1 MKPLTEAQVAAFLC
15 AVVPP
20 SRKRKEVEY
29 LSTVDRQAAQKS
41 VATRRAIDEH
51 HEQRRLRREMEL

>member
-29 LSTVDRQAAQKS
+29 LSTAERQAAQTS
-41 VATRRAIDEH
+41 VATRRRIEEH
-51 HEQRRLRREMEL
+51 HERRRLRLEMEL